1 MSLVLAGDVADAR
14 IQVMAGNVECSSDRR
29 ASRLRAIAW
38 GTAAIMLLLPVFAMQ
53 VTDEVDWDAADFVV
67 FGAMLVA
74 AGGAYEL
81 AVRVTSN
88 KAYRAAFA
96 VALMAAFI
104 LVWLNLAVGI
114 IGSEENPANLMYGAV
129 LAVGLLG
136 ASIARFRPRGMARAL
151 VATAL
156 AQASVAVIV
165 LTTGLGVSGR
175 LGVGSI
181 LTLNGL
187 FVTLW
192 LGAAWL
198 FRHAAAAEPC
208 VAARPED

>member
-104 LVWLNLAVGI
+104 LVWLNQSYMDYKGQLVSKDNLCVLNAVV
-114 IGSEENPANLMYGAV
+114 MYARSPDRCAKTKLFLFKRDAVFWLNHGHTFLSNMGA
-129 LAVGLLG
+129 
-136 ASIARFRPRGMARAL
+136 
-151 VATAL
+151 
-156 AQASVAVIV
+156 
-165 LTTGLGVSGR
+165 
-175 LGVGSI
+175 I
-181 LTLNGL
+181 LH
-187 FVTLW
+187 VQ
-192 LGAAWL
+192 
-198 FRHAAAAEPC
+198 
-208 VAARPED
+208 